1 MPADSV
7 WVWLSALVLYDFCYY
22 WAHRCGHEI
31 GLFWAAHVV
40 HHQSEAFNLS
50 TALRQTSTGTLS
62 FVFYLPMA
70 LLGWLMEGRAIG
82 RWLEFGRL
90 AATPLLPALAARWFD
105 VEALPPLATASMV
118 AIGALSAALLLWTI
132 ARRPRPAAAGAA
144 HESGSMIATRSPT

>member
-90 AATPLLPALAARWFD
+90 AATPLLPALAARCRRSR
-105 VEALPPLATASMV
+105 PPRWSRS
-118 AIGALSAALLLWTI
+118 GRSAPRCCCGRSRAGRGR
-132 ARRPRPAAAGAA
+132 RRPALRTKAD
-144 HESGSMIATRSPT
+144 R